1 MSLHVLCTRRLSSA
15 TDHKSLCH
23 VPCSRSR
30 TAIRSSFSSQ
40 GTTQP
45 AIADGVGPLLLSPS
59 ATSETRAL
67 HFGKPLSQT
76 QSKAISAFV
85 SQQLRHTLLN
95 TSRIDTLGNAHAC
108 AEPGSGAISSQPLTK
123 TTRCVSSRTETTSPR
138 VTHHVTSFPG
148 VCPQPRTSAP
158 QQPPL
163 PPPLLFPQCERTPGL
178 PGAVLDTPC
187 MLFDGCSTCAH
198 GPRDG
203 VAGCS
208 AGSVAWPCWRTCG
221 YRQHSMTFMV
231 REPTLC
237 ERKLFVMLLHSGV

>member
-163 PPPLLFPQCERTPGL
+163 PPPLALPAVRAHARPSGSCPGHALHALRWLQHVRARSQRRRCRVQRRQCGL
-178 PGAVLDTPC
+178 ALLAHLRLQTAQHDLHGKRANAV
-187 MLFDGCSTCAH
+187 
-198 GPRDG
+198 
-203 VAGCS
+203 
-208 AGSVAWPCWRTCG
+208 
-221 YRQHSMTFMV
+221 
-231 REPTLC
+231 
-237 ERKLFVMLLHSGV
+237 